1 MKVKIEE
8 NCKKK
13 FLSQVDP
20 EKTALEELAR
30 NWIKKKLP
38 YLINNKIIKIEKI
51 KFGNKTDGSYM
62 ILIHTMKPNPKGKP
76 FGQEDNVMVT
86 LDNLMN
92 P

>member
-30 NWIKKKLP
+30 NWIGALKYSPEPERFFLTFP
-38 YLINNKIIKIEKI
+38 
-51 KFGNKTDGSYM
+51 KFSEF
-62 ILIHTMKPNPKGKP
+62 PA
-76 FGQEDNVMVT
+76 
-86 LDNLMN
+86 
-92 P
+92 